1 MAEWVRLC
9 GAGEAPAEGS
19 VMEAEAKGV
28 AICLARIHGELSA
41 LDNWCPH
48 RRGPLGQGWVEGETV
63 VCPWHSWAF
72 DTKTGDVLPPD
83 RGHVDVFPVRIE
95 GDDVLIDL
103 G

>member
-9 GAGEAPAEGS
+9 GAEDAPEEGN

-28 AICLARIHGELSA
+28 TVCVARIAGKLAA

-48 RRGPLGQGWVEGETV
+48 RRGPLGQGWVEGESV

-72 DTKTGDVLPPD
+72 DVHSGDVLPPD
-83 RGHVDVFPVRIE
+83 RGHVAVFPVKIE
-95 GDDVLIDL
+95 GADVLIDL